1 MMPDRSYSQANSS
14 DDSHV
19 ISNTTSFCELTDH
32 VCAADNSLSR
42 LSPPSATFLIHGSE
56 MPHHAPAPP
65 VRSSSTLRK
74 KDKTVLPPSKP
85 LPTPPGKEEKK
96 KKKKVKM
103 FRFPKFGRSEK
114 TEPQIS
120 GPTEVTHNLH
130 VAFDK
135 STGEIKGL
143 PASWQMLL
151 TASNIPRTEQEKNPE
166 ILLGVLQCFDESAK
180 HKDKYMTNVSVL
192 TNSSGSVESMNSNSR
207 SCSVSSQS
215 MPMVPSHCDINC
227 MHSPSYPSAAF
238 NSTTSISPPNSG
250 EENLIMSMAET
261 NLTGMAISSSGLPTT
276 THSCAGSTSSGR
288 GSSCTTNSGS
298 VGGRGVSGG
307 VPNGLSAASLVELT
321 SSHSHGCPLGP
332 GRRTST
338 GGAVFLGSPTRAFGG
353 GRASGSTIP
362 EMSPSLGGNHRG
374 ISDTG
379 DIARSGPN
387 SMISSANS
395 GTLTNG
401 QLLNHS
407 RHARDT
413 NFVGDNHNGHAA
425 VSVPI
430 LPITSGVSLGGL
442 SSSRSSGCSLSCSG
456 ASGSVSIS
464 GLANSISM
472 VGHLI
477 NGTNSSSGSSPTS
490 ALPPSM
496 MLPSSQSTSAYNNNN
511 NNNCCPYGSY
521 PSSSSSSPPP
531 PPVPPHATTAVIRNL
546 EYSENSVN
554 NNNFD
559 IGSVKEEGTLR
570 HTSSSFNNNNNDN
583 SIPPQSREDLLVPES
598 CMMVGGTFS
607 DDEEEEGEEEEED
620 EEDDEEGV
628 VVEAEEE
635 EEEDSE
641 IDEQSELSNNEITTS
656 QVTVEWMTSSE
667 TGSNLPTPMTM
678 SKESEHA
685 IINEIADN
693 RNGGMTASN
702 RTNSSPTTENVTT
715 INTGK
720 DNATVKAQ
728 PINSERMIPPTVPVK
743 PQGLTQVFRTQQ
755 QQQQQ
760 AKIQP
765 LLVNNSAAP
774 HQLYKKVDPSV
785 TASTTATVNTTST
798 TTTTAGVAVTA
809 TTTTATAAATA
820 VEDVV
825 KSTTPSAPR
834 RRTGNHRL
842 TDQQVHDKLR
852 AIVSKGDPYKK
863 YRMVDKIGQG
873 ASGVVYSGYEV
884 ATGNLVAIKQMNL
897 AQQPKKE
904 LIINEILVMKANRQ
918 ANIVNYLDSYLVSTS
933 VPSSMDPHN
942 NNNANNSLNGSN
954 HKNQQNHN
962 DSLNSSTH
970 SSGNSSSKGE
980 ELWVVMEYLDGGSL
994 TDVVTET
1001 CMDEGHIASI
1011 CREILYAL
1019 EFLHANR
1026 VIHRDIKSDNI
1037 LLGMDGS
1044 VKLTDFGFCAQ
1055 LSNDGTKRSTMVG
1068 TPYWM
1073 APEVVLRKQY
1083 GPKVDIWSLGIMAI
1097 EMVDGEPPYL
1107 NENPVRALYL
1117 IATNG
1122 KPEIKER
1129 DRLSSTF
1136 LNFLDRCLEVDVE
1149 QRATAIELLQHPF
1162 ICRCAKP
1169 LSSLVPLINLARE
1182 QK

>member
-1 MMPDRSYSQANSS
+1 MMPDRSYSQANNSGE
-14 DDSHV
+14 DSQV
-19 ISNTTSFCELTDH
+19 ISSAGSFCELSDH
-32 VCAADNSLSR
+32 ICPTENNLSR

-56 MPHHAPAPP
+56 ISNHAPAPP

-74 KDKTVLPPSKP
+74 KDKPVLPPSKP
-85 LPTPPGKEEKK
+85 LPTPPGKEEK

-120 GPTEVTHNLH
+120 CPTGVTHNLH

-143 PASWQMLL
+143 PISWQMLL
-151 TASNIPRTEQEKNPE
+151 TASNISRTEQEKNPE

-180 HKDKYMTNVSVL
+180 QKDKYMTNVSVI
-192 TNSSGSVESMNSNSR
+192 TNSSGSVESMNSTSR

-215 MPMVPSHCDINC
+215 MPLAPGHCDISC
-227 MHSPSYPSAAF
+227 LHSASYPSAAF
-238 NSTTSISPPNSG
+238 SSATPISA
-250 EENLIMSMAET
+250 EENNLVMSMAEN
-261 NLTGMAISSSGLPTT
+261 NLTGITISSSALPAT
-276 THSCAGSTSSGR
+276 THSYGGSNSSGR

-321 SSHSHGCPLGP
+321 SNHTHGCPSAP

-338 GGAVFLGSPTRAFGG
+338 GGAVFLGGISPTRTFGG

-362 EMSPSLGGNHRG
+362 EMSPALGNHRNT
-374 ISDTG
+374 SNAG
-379 DIARSGPN
+379 DVIHSELD
-387 SMISSANS
+387 SIISANS

-401 QLLNHS
+401 QLLNHG
-407 RHARDT
+407 RHPRDT
-413 NFVGDNHNGHAA
+413 NLVADGHNGHST
-425 VSVPI
+425 VSVPT
-430 LPITSGVSLGGL
+430 LPITYDISLGEL

-456 ASGSVSIS
+456 ASGSISIS
-464 GLANSISM
+464 GLASSVSM
-472 VGHLI
+472 VGHLF
-477 NGTNSSSGSSPTS
+477 GGASSNENSPTS
-490 ALPPSM
+490 MVPLTNLSSHQSSLP
-496 MLPSSQSTSAYNNNN
+496 Y
-511 NNNCCPYGSY
+511 NNCCSSY
-521 PSSSSSSPPP
+521 TSSP
-531 PPVPPHATTAVIRNL
+531 PPVPPHATVMLRNL
-546 EYSENSVN
+546 DFSESCTN
-554 NNNFD
+554 NLEIN
-559 IGSVKEEGTLR
+559 SVKEEGTLR
-570 HTSSSFNNNNNDN
+570 HTSSFQNTN
-583 SIPPQSREDLLVPES
+583 PQSSLCLPCHGDILVPES
-598 CMMVGGTFS
+598 CVMVGESS
-607 DDEEEEGEEEEED
+607 DEDEDDEYEDHEQDEDEEEGDEELGED
-620 EEDDEEGV
+620 EEE
-628 VVEAEEE
+628 
-635 EEEDSE
+635 SE
-641 IDEQSELSNNEITTS
+641 NEHSELSNNEITTS

-678 SKESEHA
+678 SKESENA
-685 IINEIADN
+685 VSNETSDN
-693 RNGGMTASN
+693 RNGVSVSN
-702 RTNSSPTTENVTT
+702 NKAFSPNTSENVMNLITT
-715 INTGK
+715 SK
-720 DNATVKAQ
+720 DNGISKIQSSNFDRIV
-728 PINSERMIPPTVPVK
+728 PPAIPVK
-743 PQGLTQVFRTQQ
+743 PQGLTHVFRTQQ
-755 QQQQQ
+755 QQQQTKMQ
-760 AKIQP
+760 QSP
-765 LLVNNSAAP
+765 HFFPQQLPTNN
-774 HQLYKKVDPSV
+774 KVDSNN
-785 TASTTATVNTTST
+785 NTIIT
-798 TTTTAGVAVTA
+798 TTT
-809 TTTTATAAATA
+809 
-820 VEDVV
+820 VEDVA

-842 TDQQVHDKLR
+842 TDQQVHEKLR
-852 AIVSKGDPYKK
+852 AIVSKGDPYQK

-873 ASGVVYSGYEV
+873 ASGVVYSGYEI

-933 VPSSMDPHN
+933 ITSNIDHHM
-942 NNNANNSLNGSN
+942 NGSN
-954 HKNQQNHN
+954 HKHQQQDHN
-962 DSLNSSTH
+962 DSLNSSTI

-1001 CMDEGHIASI
+1001 CMEEGHIASI
-1011 CREILYAL
+1011 CREILHAL
-1019 EFLHANR
+1019 EFLHSNR

-1129 DRLSSTF
+1129 DRLSSIF

-1162 ICRCAKP
+1162 ICRCSKP
-1169 LSSLVPLINLARE
+1169 LSSLIPLINLARE